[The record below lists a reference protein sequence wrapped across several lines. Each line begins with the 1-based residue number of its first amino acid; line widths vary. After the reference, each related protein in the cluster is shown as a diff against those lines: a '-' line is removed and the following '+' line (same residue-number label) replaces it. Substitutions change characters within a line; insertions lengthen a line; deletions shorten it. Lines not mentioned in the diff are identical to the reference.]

1 MPDIIE
7 ANLINEILAA
17 LGEID
22 QRIQDAEGKANST
35 SVKSKLKR
43 LRATVKSATIE
54 LQKE

>member
-35 SVKSKLKR
+35 IVKSKLKR